1 MKGMPKPYRDIVCI
15 KTCRREDRTYN
26 GIIIPTVDENAP
38 RKGVVVSVGE
48 GSVERPMEVRPGQV
62 VWYGRYSGADGIE
75 VEIDCDEYIMIPE
88 DYIYAV
94 KNPESD
100 IPVPLRDMVVIQPE
114 EHVNEVTKGGI
125 IIQGKENLT
134 RYGKVMAVGKGGLTK
149 PMQVKVGDVAVY
161 TKFRT
166 ANGVEVFAGKN
177 KYVICREKEI
187 YAVL

>member
-1 MKGMPKPYRDIVCI
+1 MPKPYRDIVCI
-15 KTCRREDRTYN
+15 KTCKHEERTYN
-26 GIIIPTVDENAP
+26 GIIIPTVEENAP
-38 RKGVVVSVGE
+38 RKGVVISVGE
-48 GSVERPMEVRPGQV
+48 GSVERHMEVRPGQV
-62 VWYGRYSGADGIE
+62 VWYGRYSGVDGIE
-75 VEIDCDEYIMIPE
+75 VEIDCEEYIMISE
-88 DYIYAV
+88 NNIYAV
-94 KNPESD
+94 ENPESD

-134 RYGKVMAVGKGGLTK
+134 RYGKVMAVGKGGLSK